1 MSYMKTTLL
10 GCTMLAL
17 SGAAWAQ
24 ENTKIVY
31 ASYLNPLH
39 ITNPVLTEFF
49 ENVKEDSNGTID
61 YETSALGGAGFR
73 VSLPAA

>member
-1 MSYMKTTLL
+1 MKL
-10 GCTMLAL
+10 GQLAIAATVAL
-17 SGAAWAQ
+17 TAGAAWAQ

-49 ENVKEDSNGTID
+49 ENH
-61 YETSALGGAGFR
+61 A
-73 VSLPAA
+73 